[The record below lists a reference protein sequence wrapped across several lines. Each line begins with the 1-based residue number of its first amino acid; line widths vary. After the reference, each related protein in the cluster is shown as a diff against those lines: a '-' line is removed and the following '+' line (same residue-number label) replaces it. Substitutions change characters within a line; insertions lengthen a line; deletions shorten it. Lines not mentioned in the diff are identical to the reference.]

1 MKTLIAEDDVANR
14 RLLQV
19 TLTRWGH
26 QVIAVGDGLQ
36 AWQAFADD
44 AGDEEPAL
52 AILDW
57 MMPGMDGPDV
67 CRKIRERPNKPYV
80 YLILLTSRDQ
90 KDDFITGMDAGAD
103 DYLIKPFDPRELQ
116 ARLRAGERVLDLQAQ
131 QLLQNLRLEAAV
143 RSERQAHEALKQAQA
158 QLVQGEKMAALGQ
171 MVAGV
176 AHEIN
181 NPLAFVIGSVAALER
196 DMKALRQLLGLYQE
210 GDEALGK
217 VCPDLLGR
225 VRALAGRIDLGYT
238 LPNLD
243 EQFARSREGLRRIQH
258 IVGDLRDFARLDEGE
273 RQRADLNAGILSTI
287 NIIRGRARAKQVRI
301 EKDLAPSLPL
311 VWCYPAKINQ
321 VVMNL
326 LANGIDATEPGGVVT
341 IRTRPATSSSE
352 ALPDAVEIV
361 VEDTGPGISPEVRE
375 RIFDPFVTTKPPGQ
389 GTGLGLS
396 ISYGIVRDHG
406 GTISVDAADP
416 ATGRGAR
423 FVVRL
428 PLLER

>member
-26 QVIAVGDGLQ
+26 QVIAAGDGLQ

-210 GDEALGK
+210 GDEALGQ

-287 NIIRGRARAKQVRI
+287 NIIRGRARTKQVRI

-341 IRTRPATSSSE
+341 IRTRPASSSSE

>member
-1 MKTLIAEDDVANR
+1 VPQDPRAAE
-14 RLLQV
+14 Q
-19 TLTRWGH
+19 
-26 QVIAVGDGLQ
+26 AVRVSDP
-36 AWQAFADD
+36 AHFA
-44 AGDEEPAL
+44 
-52 AILDW
+52 
-57 MMPGMDGPDV
+57 
-67 CRKIRERPNKPYV
+67 
-80 YLILLTSRDQ
+80 DQ

-210 GDEALGK
+210 GDEALGQ

-287 NIIRGRARAKQVRI
+287 NIIRGRARTKQVRI
-301 EKDLAPSLPL
+301 EKDLAPSLPD

-341 IRTRPATSSSE
+341 IRTRP
-352 ALPDAVEIV
+352 P
-361 VEDTGPGISPEVRE
+361 
-375 RIFDPFVTTKPPGQ
+375 
-389 GTGLGLS
+389 
-396 ISYGIVRDHG
+396 
-406 GTISVDAADP
+406 AAAARLCRTP
-416 ATGRGAR
+416 WRSWLRTPGRGSRPRCASVSSTRSSPPSRPVRAR
-423 FVVRL
+423 AWVCPSATASCATTAARSAWTPPTPPRVGAPVSSFACRYLSDDCASDEPFRVGNMPVTSLTSFRTRD
-428 PLLER
+428 P